1 MKISA
6 ILRCI
11 GLAFLWFVLLQTS
24 AILSFQNT
32 YIVMIMPAL
41 IMGLIALYINRKNG
55 YINFAPGKNT
65 RLQIILSILTGIGL
79 SFFNAVSLVQLILN
93 GRWETAEVVNA
104 NILFLSIMS
113 IFSAIAEEIFFRG
126 ILQNICRPHFGT
138 VFTIIIPTALFM
150 VFHLAPERMLHT
162 FVGGLYQLKNRH
174 SGCGGS
180 DDGNRFI
187 YDYLPENNF

>member
-93 GRWETAEVVNA
+93 GRWETA
-104 NILFLSIMS
+104 
-113 IFSAIAEEIFFRG
+113 
-126 ILQNICRPHFGT
+126 
-138 VFTIIIPTALFM
+138 
-150 VFHLAPERMLHT
+150 
-162 FVGGLYQLKNRH
+162 
-174 SGCGGS
+174 
-180 DDGNRFI
+180 
-187 YDYLPENNF
+187 